1 MTIPPLTKP
10 VAPVQYPSTKD
21 SADLRK
27 TADGLEGVFVQ
38 QMYKAMRETVPEDGL
53 LPNSG
58 GEEMFTGLLDEH
70 LAADTP
76 KEWNHGL
83 SEAIYRQLQKQVHK
97 QLEATVQPPT
107 VP

>member
-1 MTIPPLTKP
+1 MIAPLTKP
-10 VAPVQYPSTKD
+10 IAPAPPKD

-27 TADGLEGVFVQ
+27 TAEGLEGVFVQ

-76 KEWNHGL
+76 KQWNHGL
-83 SEAIYRQLQKQVHK
+83 SEAIYRQLHK